1 MALGEFSLIDR
12 YFKKEP
18 PAQVIGVGDDAAVLP
33 WANKGSLVVCKDL
46 LVQGRHFFADVAPDA
61 LGHKALAVNL
71 SDLAAMGATPI
82 GCLLGLGLPSVDEAW
97 LEKFA
102 AGFLAL
108 AQAHGSPLVGGDT
121 VATNDGLFI
130 SVTAFGHLPDVQP
143 GLLRRAACVDDR
155 IWVSGNLG
163 AADLAL
169 KILQGTL
176 IDEHGVL
183 PQIRQSLEWP
193 EPRVSLGQRLLG
205 VAHAAI
211 DISDGLVQDLGH
223 LLDQS
228 GVGAVLEIARLPA
241 HPSLINLSPDLVG
254 QAMLGGGDAYELC
267 FTAPASRDA
276 EVRAIGRA
284 LDLPLTCIG
293 YITAERQLM
302 GLYPNG
308 QCGVL
313 SQKGFDHFAGERS

>member
-12 YFKKEP
+12 YFKKKP

-33 WANKGSLVVCKDL
+33 WANQGSLVVCKDL
-46 LVQGRHFFADVAPDA
+46 LIQGRHFFSDVAPDA

-71 SDLAAMGATPI
+71 SDLAAMGARPI
-82 GCLLGLGLPSVDEAW
+82 GCLLGLALPSVDEPW

-102 AGFLAL
+102 SGFLAL
-108 AQAHGSPLVGGDT
+108 AHAHGSPLVGGDT
-121 VATNDGLFI
+121 VATNDGLVI
-130 SVTAFGHLPDVQP
+130 SVTALGYLPDAQP
-143 GLLRRAACVDDR
+143 GLLRRGACVDDR
-155 IWVSGNLG
+155 LWVSGYLG

-169 KILQGTL
+169 KILQGNL
-176 IDEHGVL
+176 VDEQGVL

-241 HPSLINLSPDLVG
+241 HPSLAKLSPDMVQ
-254 QAMLGGGDAYELC
+254 QAMLGGGDVYELC
-267 FTAPASRDA
+267 FTAPASKDA
-276 EVRAIGRA
+276 EVLAIGLA

-302 GLYPNG
+302 GRYPNG
-308 QCGVL
+308 QHRIL
-313 SQKGFDHFAGERS
+313 SQKGFDHFAGDRS